1 MKSEGRDL
9 RVQTIEIL
17 RWRLRFKVEHAGRWC
32 VGSAS
37 DSVIIRTYTGDI
49 NLTRWVKFRHIIL
62 DYILIGFSHCL
73 CHFFSIF
80 NSKLFLE
87 N

>member
-17 RWRLRFKVEHAGRWC
+17 RWRLSFEVEHTCRWS

-37 DSVIIRTYTGDI
+37 DPVVIRTYPGDI
-49 NLTRWVKFRHIIL
+49 DLARCMKFRHIIL
-62 DYILIGFSHCL
+62 DYILIGFSHSL
-73 CHFFSIF
+73 CHFFY
-80 NSKLFLE
+80 L
-87 N
+87 